1 MESPKRKL
9 KEMLIQIFLFLNG
22 TVAIISILLIF
33 LFLLRHGLPA
43 LREIPLKDFFLGK
56 IWQPV
61 SDNPK
66 YGILPLLSGT
76 IVVTLTSLVIAV
88 PIAIASA
95 IYLGEFSGERE
106 REIVKPFVEILS
118 GIPSV
123 ILGFL
128 ALVVLGT
135 YVQNIFHTT
144 SRLNA
149 LTGSIILAVMLI
161 PIILSISEDA
171 INAVPKELREAS
183 LALGA
188 SKLQTT
194 IHVVVPAAWSGIVA
208 AVLLGVARV
217 LGETMAVLMA
227 TGNAA
232 QLTLNPL
239 ESVRTMTA
247 NIAIEMGEVP
257 FGSVHFHALFA
268 IGLVL
273 FTITFVINFIAD
285 RIITKYREVGY

>member
-285 RIITKYREVGY
+285 RIITKYKEVGY